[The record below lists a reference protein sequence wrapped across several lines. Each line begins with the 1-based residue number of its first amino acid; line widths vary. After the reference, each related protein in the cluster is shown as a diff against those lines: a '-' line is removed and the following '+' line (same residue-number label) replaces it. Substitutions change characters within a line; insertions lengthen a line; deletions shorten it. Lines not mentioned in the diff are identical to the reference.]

1 MDGAGE
7 RRAHVRIPDPEH
19 SPAVAST
26 PSTLA
31 ERTAA
36 DPYAR
41 WLGIELLEL
50 RPGYCRAALLL
61 APHMVNLHGSPHGGA
76 IFSLADFV
84 FGGACNSHGEPAVAL
99 TVTIQFHVAARV
111 GQRLV
116 AEAREARQG
125 KRAGFYTMTVSDQA
139 DGTVVATCQ
148 AVSLRTDAHRPR

>member
-1 MDGAGE
+1 MSGDAE
-7 RRAHVRIPDPEH
+7 RRVPARIPDPRV
-19 SPAVAST
+19 SGTV
-26 PSTLA
+26 PSGLA

-36 DPYAR
+36 EPYAR

-50 RPGYCRAALLL
+50 RPGYCRAALPL
-61 APHMVNLHGSPHGGA
+61 APHMVNLHGNPHGGA
-76 IFSLADFV
+76 IFSLADFA
-84 FGGACNSHGEPAVAL
+84 FGGACNSHGEAAVAL

-125 KRAGFYTMTVSDQA
+125 KRAGFYTITVSDER

-148 AVSLRTDAHRPR
+148 AVSLRTDARRPR

>member
-7 RRAHVRIPDPEH
+7 DQVRVRPPG
-19 SPAVAST
+19 PT
-26 PSTLA
+26 PSSSAPSVLA
-31 ERTAA
+31 ERPAT

-50 RPGYCRAALLL
+50 GPGYCRAALTLE
-61 APHMVNLHGSPHGGA
+61 PHMVNLHGSPHGGV
-76 IFSLADFV
+76 IFSLADFA
-84 FGGACNSHGEPAVAL
+84 FGGACNSHGEAAVAL

-116 AEAREARQG
+116 AEALEARQG
-125 KRAGFYTMTVSDQA
+125 KTAGFYTMTVKDDG

-148 AVSLRTDAHRPR
+148 AVSLRTDARRPR